1 MSNPGFFET
10 LTAAPQLGAL
20 SKYTVANGLMYLCVG
35 TAILFMPADWL
46 ALALMLDGWQ
56 GYEEGWARMIGF
68 TLAVVG
74 WFYVMGGRTGA
85 ASFGLATVVDRA
97 IVPFAMLG
105 LWATGKVAVGMVIG
119 VGILDPLLGLGAY
132 LIWRRETT
140 ATRR

>member
-1 MSNPGFFET
+1 MSKPGFFET
-10 LTAAPQLGAL
+10 LTAAPPLSAL
-20 SKYTVANGLMYLCVG
+20 SKYTVANGLLYIATG
-35 TAILFMPADWL
+35 SAILFMPADWL

-97 IVPFAMLG
+97 IVPFAMFG
-105 LWATGKVAVGMVIG
+105 LWSTGKVAVGMVIG
-119 VGILDPLLGLGAY
+119 VGILDPILGLGAY
-132 LIWRRETT
+132 LIWSRETT
-140 ATRR
+140 ETRR